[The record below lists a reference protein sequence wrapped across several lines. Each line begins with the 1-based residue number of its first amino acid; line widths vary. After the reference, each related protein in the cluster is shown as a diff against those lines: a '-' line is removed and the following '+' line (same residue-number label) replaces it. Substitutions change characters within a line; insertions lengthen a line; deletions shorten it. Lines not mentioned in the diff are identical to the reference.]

1 MRKLA
6 AVVALAVGL
15 YASPGLAQQ
24 CMPLASVAE
33 HMAQHE
39 AQIVNMGNGARGRIM
54 VWVDR
59 DGDFYIVG
67 IPKSNED
74 IGCLLEMG
82 KDWSQYTPKP
92 KNPA

>member
-6 AVVALAVGL
+6 AAVVVALSLAAVP
-15 YASPGLAQQ
+15 SLAQQ
-24 CMPLASVAE
+24 CMPLAAVAE

-67 IPKSNED
+67 VPNNNPD
-74 IGCLLEMG
+74 VGCLLEMG